1 MHDDRICHFPAVAGI
16 EPKTVPPFAVIAGTG
31 KELPP
36 GETATIAIPD
46 ALSTSYSSFHPRA
59 DGQGRAAG
67 DQWCQKRAQRGQ
79 VGGEIHV
86 HVGQDG

>member
-1 MHDDRICHFPAVAGI
+1 MTEFATTPAVAGI

-46 ALSTSYSSFHPRA
+46 ALSTSYSSFLLTDDMDTSTPHGTVNLP
-59 DGQGRAAG
+59 
-67 DQWCQKRAQRGQ
+67 
-79 VGGEIHV
+79 V
-86 HVGQDG
+86 